1 MSFRLSHL
9 VISRFSR
16 SFAVGNQLTGRVLCQ
31 FSGEINT
38 CAPSYRTLPSVR
50 WYADT
55 PASLP
60 KKRTPGS
67 GKGPI
72 TWKSLGITL
81 GVGAVITACML
92 YFKREKQLK
101 IEKDRTKALGKA
113 ALGGEWDLV
122 DHTGVPRKS
131 SDYHGKWT
139 LLYFGF
145 THCPDVCPD
154 ELEKMCLAVDKID
167 GDKSIPNL
175 IPLFIT
181 VDPDRDDV
189 KAIAN
194 YVHEFS
200 SKLVGLTG
208 THQQVERAARAYR
221 VYFSQGPKDS
231 DNDYIMDHTII
242 MYLVDPDGNF
252 VDYYGQNKTADDVYN
267 GVRMHMLKYDMIH
280 K

>member
-1 MSFRLSHL
+1 
-9 VISRFSR
+9 
-16 SFAVGNQLTGRVLCQ
+16 
-31 FSGEINT
+31 
-38 CAPSYRTLPSVR
+38 
-50 WYADT
+50 
-55 PASLP
+55 
-60 KKRTPGS
+60 
-67 GKGPI
+67 
-72 TWKSLGITL
+72 
-81 GVGAVITACML
+81 ML